1 MKNQYVKIILIAF
14 SSVLA
19 ITLLYFYVSD
29 DDKSIS
35 TGNSDQN
42 ISLAS
47 GDKVLSDIDSILYS
61 FGIRKDW
68 IKDVN
73 IKAKDQKKTEDEL
86 LFNKEIRIPSDL
98 PVIDLNYEITN
109 YFRKYEYEIKVT
121 EDPRTKN
128 ISMNINTFRDSLHK
142 QKGSIKFLYSD
153 TLKRNAADI
162 ALVLDSIDLYSL
174 KDAESILTSTQE
186 FSVIVPLRNDK
197 ADYQSRILELKRDYL
212 LKLSVGDEEDIEAD
226 FRDGMKESIR
236 SSKIKSLGLSFPTTT
251 GVILIN
257 KTGNTDFFNAVKNDF
272 IRNNMKVYNDSVFK
286 EYKNNEKKIISIF
299 EDIINEAKR
308 GTKILFY
315 DVNFDPEEFASYNR
329 QVYSMKK
336 LGYRFYNFR
345 DLVNKVKE

>member
-1 MKNQYVKIILIAF
+1 MKNQYVKIILIAL
-14 SSVLA
+14 SSVFA
-19 ITLLYFYVSD
+19 ITLLYFYVSA
-29 DDKSIS
+29 DDKNIS
-35 TGNSDQN
+35 TGNLEQN
-42 ISLAS
+42 ISQAS
-47 GDKVLSDIDSILYS
+47 GDKMLSDIDSILYS

-73 IKAKDQKKTEDEL
+73 IKAKDQKKTGDEL

-109 YFRKYEYEIKVT
+109 YFRIYNNEIKVT

-128 ISMNINTFRDSLHK
+128 IVMNINTVRDSLHK
-142 QKGSIKFLYSD
+142 QTGTIKFLYSD

-162 ALVLDSIDLYSL
+162 ALVLDSLDLYSL
-174 KDAESILTSTQE
+174 NEAEVILTSTQD
-186 FSVIVPLRNDK
+186 FSVILPLRNDK

-212 LKLSVGDEEDIEAD
+212 LKLSVGDEDDIEAD
-226 FRDGMKESIR
+226 FKDGMKESVR
-236 SSKIKSLGLSFPTTT
+236 SSKIKSLGLSFPNST

-257 KTGNTDFFNAVKNDF
+257 KTRNMDFFNGVKNDF
-272 IRNNMKVYNDSVFK
+272 VKNNMKVYNDSVFD
-286 EYKNNEKKIISIF
+286 EYKSNEKKVISIF

-308 GTKILFY
+308 GKKILIY
-315 DVNFDPEEFASYNR
+315 DINFSPEEFASYDR

-345 DLVNKVKE
+345 DLVNKVKQ